1 MQLMDS
7 LVGDQD
13 LTTCF
18 ELIAINPQLV
28 IDGGELT
35 PLVDMFHQVVLLS
48 IGPTAIAHPLV
59 LFFDNL
65 TWRCVISHGDI
76 RHFFP
81 ILLVFRQH
89 HFLTFNRSL
98 KII

>member
-28 IDGGELT
+28 VDGGELT

-48 IGPTAIAHPLV
+48 I
-59 LFFDNL
+59 
-65 TWRCVISHGDI
+65 
-76 RHFFP
+76 
-81 ILLVFRQH
+81 
-89 HFLTFNRSL
+89 
-98 KII
+98 

>member
-28 IDGGELT
+28 VDGGELT
-35 PLVDMFHQVVLLS
+35 PLAYMSIIVLLVVER
-48 IGPTAIAHPLV
+48 GTTIAHPLV

-76 RHFFP
+76 
-81 ILLVFRQH
+81 
-89 HFLTFNRSL
+89 
-98 KII
+98 

>member
-13 LTTCF
+13 LITCF
-18 ELIAINPQLV
+18 QLIGINPQFI
-28 IDGGELT
+28 IDIVELT
-35 PLVDMFHQVVLLS
+35 PLAYMSIIVLLVVER
-48 IGPTAIAHPLV
+48 GTAIAHRLV

-76 RHFFP
+76 
-81 ILLVFRQH
+81 
-89 HFLTFNRSL
+89 
-98 KII
+98 

>member
-28 IDGGELT
+28 VDGGELT
-35 PLVDMFHQVVLLS
+35 PLPIVL
-48 IGPTAIAHPLV
+48 
-59 LFFDNL
+59 
-65 TWRCVISHGDI
+65 
-76 RHFFP
+76 
-81 ILLVFRQH
+81 
-89 HFLTFNRSL
+89 
-98 KII
+98 K